1 MAATRTAA
9 LAVGLCGLSALTA
22 CGPASDPAAEEVAM
36 SAAAGQAFY
45 LEYCAACHGRTG
57 RGDGPAAAGLATRPA
72 DLTQLTARNGGTFPV
87 LPVMGRIYGYSQGR
101 GGGGGPMPEFGP
113 LLDGE
118 VMLVDLGDGVLTP
131 TPVRLIALVNHLGT
145 LQPD

>member
-1 MAATRTAA
+1 MRQHRTFAAAAA
-9 LAVGLCGLSALTA
+9 LVTLAA
-22 CGPASDPAAEEVAM
+22 CGPEAAGPPAAVSQA
-36 SAAAGQAFY
+36 SGRAFY
-45 LEYCAACHGRTG
+45 MDYCAACHGASG
-57 RGDGPAAAGLATRPA
+57 RGDGPAAAGLTARPA

-87 LPVMGRIYGYSQGR
+87 LPVMGKIYGYSQGR

-118 VMLVDLGDGVLTP
+118 TLLVDLGDGVLTP
-131 TPVRLIALVNHLGT
+131 TPVKLIALVNYLGE